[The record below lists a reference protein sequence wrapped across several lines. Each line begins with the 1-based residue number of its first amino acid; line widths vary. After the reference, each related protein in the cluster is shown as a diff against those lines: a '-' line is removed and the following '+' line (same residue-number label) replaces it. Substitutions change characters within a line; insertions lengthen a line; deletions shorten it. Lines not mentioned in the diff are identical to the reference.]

1 MSEMTEPHVLTT
13 IRDSIGFI
21 ELNRPAKF
29 NCLSSTLI
37 AAIESALDACEGDG
51 SVRAVLIRA
60 RGKHFCIGADLDEVL
75 DVRNDKERLARF
87 LAGGHRMMRR
97 LEASRLPV
105 VAQVQGLCL
114 AGGLE
119 LAMACDV
126 VIASASAQ
134 LGCQHAR
141 YGLMPGFG
149 GTQRLAR
156 LAGQRR
162 ALDLMFSA
170 RWLKAGEAQS
180 WGLVNHVV
188 DDGALADAA
197 EAYCTQLAAKNLEGI
212 AAMKRTCREGLDR
225 PFEEALQMEQEVA
238 IAALMSA
245 NVTEGLAAFRENRE
259 PSFR

>member
-1 MSEMTEPHVLTT
+1 MSEPHVLLS
-13 IRDSIGFI
+13 IRDGIGLI
-21 ELNRPAKF
+21 ELNRSAKF
-29 NCLSSTLI
+29 NCLSSQLM
-37 AAIESALDACEGDG
+37 AGIEHALDACEGDG
-51 SVRAVLIRA
+51 SVRAVLVRA
-60 RGKHFCIGADLDEVL
+60 RGKHFCTGADLDEVL
-75 DVRNDKERLARF
+75 DVRNDKDRLAQF
-87 LAGGHRMMRR
+87 LASGHRMMLR
-97 LEASRLPV
+97 LEVSRLPV

-126 VIASASAQ
+126 VIAAASAQ
-134 LGCQHAR
+134 FGCQHAR

-180 WGLVNHVV
+180 WGLVNYVV
-188 DDGALADAA
+188 EDGVLADEA
-197 EAYCTQLAAKNLEGI
+197 EGYCTQLAAKNPQGI
-212 AAMKRTCREGLDR
+212 AAMKRTCREGLER
-225 PFEEALQMEQEVA
+225 PLDEALQMEREAAV
-238 IAALMSA
+238 AALMSA

>member
-1 MSEMTEPHVLTT
+1 MSEPHVLTS
-13 IRDSIGFI
+13 IRDGIGTI

-29 NCLSSTLI
+29 NCLSSELM
-37 AAIESALDACEGDG
+37 AGIERAMDAYEGDG

-60 RGKHFCIGADLDEVL
+60 RGKHFCAGADLDEVL
-75 DVRNDKERLARF
+75 DVREDRARLAQF
-87 LAGGHRMMRR
+87 LANGHRALLRF
-97 LEASRLPV
+97 EASRLPV

-126 VIASASAQ
+126 VIAGASAQ

-170 RWLKAGEAQS
+170 RWLKAGEARAWS
-180 WGLVNHVV
+180 LVNHVV
-188 DDGALADAA
+188 EDGALAEEA
-197 EAYCTQLAAKNLEGI
+197 EAYCAQLAARNPQGI
-212 AAMKRTCREGLDR
+212 AAMKRICRAGLDR
-225 PFEEALQMEQEVA
+225 PLNEALEIEQEAA